1 MAVAQPATTIDT
13 DFAPETHTVGS
24 SSVQSGV
31 ITTGSG
37 LIRISTTTH
46 CHIKFGDNPTAT
58 EEDLLIPPDHVE
70 FFTFGSGQKV
80 AFIAHGG
87 GAGEI
92 NIASI
97 D

>member
-1 MAVAQPATTIDT
+1 MAVTHSATTIDP
-13 DFAPETHTVGS
+13 DFAPETHTVGA

-46 CHIKFGDNPTAT
+46 CHIKFGANPTAT
-58 EEDLLIPPDHVE
+58 EEDLLLPPDHVE
-70 FFTFGSGQKV
+70 FFTFVSGQKV

-92 NIASI
+92 NISAV

>member
-1 MAVAQPATTIDT
+1 MALVQPATTIDP
-13 DFAPETHTVGS
+13 DFAPETHTVGAT
-24 SSVQSGV
+24 SVQSGV

-46 CHIKFGDNPTAT
+46 AHIKFGANPTAS
-58 EEDLLIPPDHVE
+58 EEDLLVPPDYVE
-70 FFTFGSGQKV
+70 FFTFVSGQKV

-92 NIASI
+92 NISAV

>member
-1 MAVAQPATTIDT
+1 MALAQGATTIDT

-46 CHIKFGDNPTAT
+46 CHIKFGANPTAT
-58 EEDLLIPPDHVE
+58 EEDLLVPPDHVE

-92 NIASI
+92 NISAV

>member
-1 MAVAQPATTIDT
+1 MSNYIVTKIDP
-13 DFAPETHTVGS
+13 DFTPETHTVGA

-37 LIRISTTTH
+37 LVRISTTTH
-46 CHIKFGDNPTAT
+46 CHLKFGANPTAT
-58 EEDLLIPPDHVE
+58 EEDFLMPSDHIEV
-70 FFTFGSGQKV
+70 FAFISGEKI

-92 NIASI
+92 NICAV

>member
-1 MAVAQPATTIDT
+1 MTNYTIIRIDN
-13 DFAPETHTVGS
+13 DFTPETHTVGS
-24 SSVQSGV
+24 SSAQSGV

-37 LIRISTTTH
+37 LVRISTTTH
-46 CHIKFGDNPTAT
+46 CHIKFGANPTAT
-58 EEDLLIPPDHVE
+58 EEDFLMPSDHVE
-70 FFTFGSGQKV
+70 VFAFISGQKI

-92 NIASI
+92 NICAV

>member
-1 MAVAQPATTIDT
+1 MANYIVTSIDP
-13 DFAPETHTVGS
+13 DFTPETHTVGA
-24 SSVQSGV
+24 SSVQSVV

-37 LIRISTTTH
+37 LVRISTTTH
-46 CHIKFGDNPTAT
+46 CHLKFGANPTAT
-58 EEDLLIPPDHVE
+58 EEDFLMPSDHVE
-70 FFTFGSGQKV
+70 VFAFISGQKI

-92 NIASI
+92 NICAV

>member
-1 MAVAQPATTIDT
+1 MSNYIVTTID
-13 DFAPETHTVGS
+13 PNYVSETHDIGAS
-24 SSVQSGV
+24 SAQSSA

-37 LIRISTTTH
+37 LIRISTTSH
-46 CHIKFGDNPTAT
+46 CHIKFGANPTAT
-58 EEDLLIPPDHVE
+58 EEDFLMPSDHVE
-70 FFTFGSGQKV
+70 VFAFISGQKI

-92 NIASI
+92 NICAV

>member
-1 MAVAQPATTIDT
+1 MANYIVTTID
-13 DFAPETHTVGS
+13 PNYVSETHDIGAS
-24 SSVQSGV
+24 SAQSSA

-37 LIRISTTTH
+37 LIRISTTSH
-46 CHIKFGDNPTAT
+46 CHIKFGANPTAT
-58 EEDLLIPPDHVE
+58 EEDFLMPSDHVE
-70 FFTFGSGQKV
+70 VFAFISGQKI

-92 NIASI
+92 NICAV

>member
-1 MAVAQPATTIDT
+1 MSNYIVTKIDP

-24 SSVQSGV
+24 SSAQSGI

-46 CHIKFGDNPTAT
+46 CHIKFGANPTAT
-58 EEDLLIPPDHVE
+58 EEDFLMPSDHVE
-70 FFTFGSGQKV
+70 VFAFISGQKI

-92 NIASI
+92 NICAV

>member
-1 MAVAQPATTIDT
+1 MAVTHSVTTIDP

-46 CHIKFGDNPTAT
+46 CHIKFGANPTAT
-58 EEDLLIPPDHVE
+58 EEDLLLPPDHVE
-70 FFTFGSGQKV
+70 FFTFVSGQKV

-92 NIASI
+92 NISAV

>member
-1 MAVAQPATTIDT
+1 MSNYIVTTIDP
-13 DFAPETHTVGS
+13 DFTPETHTVGA

-46 CHIKFGDNPTAT
+46 CHIKFGANPTAT
-58 EEDLLIPPDHVE
+58 EEDLLLPPDYVE
-70 FFTFGSGQKV
+70 IFAFKSGEKI
-80 AFIAHGG
+80 AFISHGG
-87 GAGEI
+87 GSGEI
-92 NIASI
+92 NICAV

>member
-1 MAVAQPATTIDT
+1 MSNYIVTSIDP
-13 DFAPETHTVGS
+13 DFAPETHTVGNS
-24 SSVQSGV
+24 SAQSGV

-46 CHIKFGDNPTAT
+46 CHIVFGTNPVAT
-58 EEDLLIPPDHVE
+58 EESLLIPPDYVE
-70 FFTFGSGQKV
+70 VFAFKSGEKI
-80 AFIAHGG
+80 AFIAHAG

-92 NIASI
+92 NISAV

>member
-1 MAVAQPATTIDT
+1 MAIAQPATTIDP
-13 DFAPETHTVGS
+13 DFSPETHTVGS
-24 SSVQSGV
+24 SSVQSGA

-46 CHIKFGDNPTAT
+46 AHIKFGVNPTAT
-58 EEDLLIPPDHVE
+58 EEDLLVPPDYVE
-70 FFTFGSGQKV
+70 FFTFVSGQKV

-92 NIASI
+92 NISAV